1 MSGPDE
7 ALGHDR
13 ITFVVDL
20 EASTVHEP
28 GPGAFDDPAFW
39 ECFEATGVDALD
51 HLDADVVMPAVLDE
65 AALEPRVAPQLG
77 EASGAVAGT
86 VGHGDPPALSEM
98 DAATTA
104 TAMRSPRVS
113 TMPKVLRPL
122 TLFPASYPLVFLRT
136 VGAARTER
144 ASMMPAD
151 GVASRPSLMRTA
163 AASRSAMRSQVPSRD
178 HSRW

>member
-86 VGHGDPPALSEM
+86 VGHGDPPGVVRDGCGDDSYGHEESEGVDDAEGLATVDPLSGVISLGFLAYRGCGANRAGVD
-98 DAATTA
+98 DAPPTG
-104 TAMRSPRVS
+104 SPHD
-113 TMPKVLRPL
+113 PL
-122 TLFPASYPLVFLRT
+122 
-136 VGAARTER
+136 
-144 ASMMPAD
+144 
-151 GVASRPSLMRTA
+151 
-163 AASRSAMRSQVPSRD
+163 
-178 HSRW
+178 